1 MIDSKNVPTSR
12 KFEDLL
18 IVLLKYKR
26 VILINVLIV
35 TLFSVAISFL
45 IPNKYTAKSS
55 FIAPK
60 KKGGLFGDIAGF
72 SSTISNL
79 SKALG
84 GRLGTVTEEAY
95 NYLVILQSRSV
106 SEKVIDK
113 FNLREVY
120 EIDDD
125 KPIEDVIDELE
136 NNINFNVED
145 EGNIVISV
153 TDKSPQR
160 ASKMA
165 NYYITI
171 LNEMSIELATKEAKN
186 NREFIEKRFF
196 EIQKTISELED
207 SLKNFS
213 KNYNVLEIKEQVKGA
228 LSVAAQLKAEVE
240 SAKIERDLLKNNF
253 GEEHPAVLQANLK
266 LNELNKR
273 LSSMQFGNDKN
284 FSSSVS
290 FFIPFEKIPETGI
303 LYLRLTRDYDIQ
315 NKLLEFVYPIYE
327 QAKIEEQKNIPVVVV
342 VDPAIPPQKK
352 SSPKRTLIVAVTF
365 FLSFFI
371 SIIYVLTQDFLD
383 NLKNDEVRYK
393 KIKEGIFDEILFCN
407 RKTKKV

>member
-1 MIDSKNVPTSR
+1 MTESKNIPESK

-18 IVLLKYKR
+18 IILLKYKK

-35 TLFSVAISFL
+35 TLFAVAISFL

-72 SSTISNL
+72 SSTISSL

-84 GRLGTVTEEAY
+84 GRLGTVTEDAY
-95 NYLVILQSRSV
+95 NYLVILQSRSA
-106 SEKVIDK
+106 SEKVISK

-125 KPIEDVIDELE
+125 KPLEDVIDELE
-136 NNINFNVED
+136 NNVNFNVED

-165 NYYITI
+165 NYYIDI

-186 NREFIEKRFF
+186 NRAFIEKRFF
-196 EIQKTISELED
+196 EIQKTIFELED
-207 SLKNFS
+207 SLKSFS

-240 SAKIERDLLKNNF
+240 LAKIERDLLKNNL
-253 GEEHPAVLQANLK
+253 GEKHPAVLQANLK

-284 FSSSVS
+284 FSSSVN
-290 FFIPFEKIPETGI
+290 FFIPFEKIPETSI
-303 LYLRLTRDYDIQ
+303 LYLRLTRDYEIQ
-315 NKLLEFVYPIYE
+315 NKLLEFIYPIYE
-327 QAKIEEQKNIPVVVV
+327 QAKLEEQKNIPVVVV
-342 VDPAIPPQKK
+342 VDQAIPPQKK

-371 SIIYVLTQDFLD
+371 SLIFVLTKDSLN

-393 KIKEGIFDEILFCN
+393 KIKEGIFDQILFW
-407 RKTKKV
+407 KKKSK